1 MRLIVDGLLSP
12 ELLQNLR
19 TDIQH
24 GDWIDGQQTAGWH
37 AREVK
42 RNQQLSRQD
51 PRYHHASEQMMSLLR
66 SHPLIQQ
73 AVRPRHIHTLLF
85 SRYGEGMEYCR
96 HVDNAFMGDQ
106 GQFRSDISFT
116 VFLNDPAE

>member
-1 MRLIVDGLLSP
+1 M
-12 ELLQNLR
+12 
-19 TDIQH
+19 
-24 GDWIDGQQTAGWH
+24 
-37 AREVK
+37 K

-51 PRYHHASEQMMSLLR
+51 PRYHHASEQMMSLVR

-85 SRYGEGMEYCR
+85 SRYGEGMEYGR

-116 VFLNDPAE
+116 VFLNDPAEYGGGELVIEEGHEERSYRLAAGSVLL